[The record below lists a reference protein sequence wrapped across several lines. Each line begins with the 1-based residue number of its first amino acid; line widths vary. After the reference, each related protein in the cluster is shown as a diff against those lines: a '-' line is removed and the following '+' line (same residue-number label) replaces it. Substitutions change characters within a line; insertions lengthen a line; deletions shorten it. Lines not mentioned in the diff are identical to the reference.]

1 MRDSMTELTSNNRS
15 TAFYINGGIGRVIC
29 AIPALEK
36 YLENNPDDDF
46 IVMSEFAYEAFS
58 GHPRLHSRAYPVNT
72 PHLFRDK
79 LKDRNVVIPEP
90 YAVWEYYNQKCNIS
104 QAFDICINGS
114 FDKNLHKPS
123 IYLSNEEII
132 TATNIVNDM
141 RSQRNTPLFIFQP
154 FGRGIT
160 MNAVES
166 PTGPIDTSG
175 KSFTV
180 EGAAKLIK
188 LIEHKYSILVMNEFN
203 IDFKT
208 QFGCKYDTY
217 FVENINLRKWFGL
230 LKAADAF
237 IGCDSIGQHI
247 AHAYNKPAY
256 VVLGS
261 TFPENVTYPENKS
274 FTIFDF
280 YKDKR
285 VYSPI
290 RITVDE
296 YPDRQNENA
305 MVLSDAQIEEIANKI
320 LNDI

>member
-1 MRDSMTELTSNNRS
+1 MTKTKRS

-36 YLENNPDDDF
+36 FSKLNPNDDF
-46 IVMSEFAYEAFS
+46 IIFSEFQYEAFS
-58 GHPRLHSRAYPVNT
+58 GHPTLHSRCYPTNS

-90 YAVWEYYNQKCNIS
+90 YAVWEYYNQKCNIA
-104 QAFDICINGS
+104 QAFDIIINGS
-114 FDKNLHKPS
+114 LDKDLGNPTINLS
-123 IYLSNEEII
+123 IDELV
-132 TATNIVNDM
+132 TARSMIEDM
-141 RSQRNTPLFIFQP
+141 RSQRGTPLFIFQP

-160 MNAVES
+160 MQAIQS
-166 PTGPIDTSG
+166 PAGPIDTSG
-175 KSFTV
+175 KSFTI

-188 LIEHKYSILVMNEFN
+188 LIEHKYSILMMNEFN
-203 IDFKT
+203 VEFKN
-208 QFGCKYDTY
+208 FGVKNDVF
-217 FVENINLRKWFGL
+217 FVEDVNLRKWFGL
-230 LKAADAF
+230 LHECDAF

-247 AHAYNKPAY
+247 ANIYDKRTYLA
-256 VVLGS
+256 LGS
-261 TFPENVTYPENKS
+261 TYPENVTYPDNKN

-280 YKDKR
+280 NKDKR

-296 YPDRQNENA
+296 YPDRQNEQA
-305 MVLSDAQIEEIANKI
+305 MTLTDKQIEEIANKI

>member
-1 MRDSMTELTSNNRS
+1 MRDNMTETTPRS

-36 YLENNPDDDF
+36 YHKNNPEDDF
-46 IVMSEFAYEAFS
+46 VIFSEFAYEAFS
-58 GHPRLHSRAYPVNT
+58 GHPLLHSRSYPVNT

-79 LKDRNVVIPEP
+79 LQKRNVIVPEP

-114 FDKNLHKPS
+114 LDKSLTKPS
-123 IYLSNEEII
+123 IYLSSEEIL
-132 TATNIVNDM
+132 TATSIVNDM
-141 RSQRNTPLFIFQP
+141 KSKRNKPLFVFQP

-160 MNAVES
+160 MNAIETPS
-166 PTGPIDTSG
+166 GPVDTSG
-175 KSFTV
+175 KSFTI

-203 IDFKT
+203 VDFK
-208 QFGCKYDTY
+208 QFGCKYDTFY
-217 FVENINLRKWFGL
+217 VENINLRKWFGL
-230 LKAADAF
+230 IQAADAF

-247 AHAYNKPAY
+247 THAFDKPSY

-261 TFPENVTYPENKS
+261 TFPENVTYPENKK

-285 VYSPI
+285 IYSPI

-296 YPDRQNENA
+296 YPDRQNEKA
-305 MVLSDAQIEEIANKI
+305 MILTDAQIEEIANKI
-320 LNDI
+320 CNDI